1 MRAHFLTCKYEQTL
15 CHGIHQT
22 ANSPRRRVALRGDL
36 RRRPMKRNIFN
47 LALVLALFT
56 GFVLAQNPGAQDRP
70 DKSQPTPQTQQQPTP
85 ETAPAQSQPQ
95 SSSPGAQI
103 QAALQKQPKLSNV
116 MVNET
121 TEKIELAGTVASTA
135 DKDKARSIA
144 EASAGGRKVVDN
156 IKVSSSTTSSPSTTS
171 PPR

>member
-1 MRAHFLTCKYEQTL
+1 
-15 CHGIHQT
+15 
-22 ANSPRRRVALRGDL
+22 
-36 RRRPMKRNIFN
+36 MKRNVFH

-70 DKSQPTPQTQQQPTP
+70 DSSQPSQSQPTPQAQQPAPDTQAP
-85 ETAPAQSQPQ
+85 APAQSQPQ
-95 SSSPGAQI
+95 ANTPGAQI
-103 QAALQKQPKLSNV
+103 QAALQKEAALSNV

-121 TEKIELAGTVASTA
+121 SDKIELAGTVATEA

-144 EASAGGRKVVDN
+144 ESNAAGHKVVNN
-156 IKVSSSTTSSPSTTS
+156 IKVGSSTSSPSSTTPP

>member
-1 MRAHFLTCKYEQTL
+1 
-15 CHGIHQT
+15 
-22 ANSPRRRVALRGDL
+22 
-36 RRRPMKRNIFN
+36 MKRNIFN

-95 SSSPGAQI
+95 SQSQTQSSSPGAQI
-103 QAALQKQPKLSNV
+103 QAALQKQPELSNV

-121 TEKIELAGTVASTA
+121 TEKIELVGTVASTA

>member
-1 MRAHFLTCKYEQTL
+1 
-15 CHGIHQT
+15 
-22 ANSPRRRVALRGDL
+22 
-36 RRRPMKRNIFN
+36 MKRNIFN

-85 ETAPAQSQPQ
+85 ETAPAQSQTQSQSQPQ

-103 QAALQKQPKLSNV
+103 QAALQKQPELSNV

-121 TEKIELAGTVASTA
+121 TDKIELAGTVASTA

>member
-1 MRAHFLTCKYEQTL
+1 
-15 CHGIHQT
+15 
-22 ANSPRRRVALRGDL
+22 
-36 RRRPMKRNIFN
+36 MKRNVFY

-70 DKSQPTPQTQQQPTP
+70 DPSQPSQSPPQAQQPTP
-85 ETAPAQSQPQ
+85 DTQAPAPAQSQPQ
-95 SSSPGAQI
+95 ANTPGAQI
-103 QAALQKQPKLSNV
+103 QAALQKEAALSNV

-121 TEKIELAGTVASTA
+121 SDKIELAGTVASEA

-144 EASAGGRKVVDN
+144 ESNAAGHKVVNN
-156 IKVSSSTTSSPSTTS
+156 IKVGSGTNSPSSTTP

>member
-1 MRAHFLTCKYEQTL
+1 
-15 CHGIHQT
+15 
-22 ANSPRRRVALRGDL
+22 
-36 RRRPMKRNIFN
+36 MKRNVFY

-70 DKSQPTPQTQQQPTP
+70 DSSQPSQSQPTPQAQQPTP
-85 ETAPAQSQPQ
+85 DTQAPAPAQSQPQ
-95 SSSPGAQI
+95 ANTPGAQI
-103 QAALQKQPKLSNV
+103 QAALQKEAALSNV

-121 TEKIELAGTVASTA
+121 SDKIELAGTVATEA

-144 EASAGGRKVVDN
+144 ESNAAGHKVVNN
-156 IKVSSSTTSSPSTTS
+156 IKVGSSTSSPSSTTTP

>member
-1 MRAHFLTCKYEQTL
+1 
-15 CHGIHQT
+15 
-22 ANSPRRRVALRGDL
+22 
-36 RRRPMKRNIFN
+36 MKRNVFY

-70 DKSQPTPQTQQQPTP
+70 DPSQPSQSPPPPQAQQPTP
-85 ETAPAQSQPQ
+85 DTQAPAPAQSQPQ
-95 SSSPGAQI
+95 AKTPGAQI
-103 QAALQKQPKLSNV
+103 QAALQKEAALSNV

-121 TEKIELAGTVASTA
+121 SDKIELAGTVASEA

-144 EASAGGRKVVDN
+144 ESNAAGHKVVNN
-156 IKVSSSTTSSPSTTS
+156 IKVGSSTNSPSSTTP

>member
-1 MRAHFLTCKYEQTL
+1 
-15 CHGIHQT
+15 
-22 ANSPRRRVALRGDL
+22 
-36 RRRPMKRNIFN
+36 MKRNVFY

-70 DKSQPTPQTQQQPTP
+70 DQPQPTPQAQQPTP
-85 ETAPAQSQPQ
+85 DTPAPAQSQPQ
-95 SSSPGAQI
+95 SSSAGAQI
-103 QAALQKQPKLSNV
+103 QAALQKEPALANV

-121 TEKIELAGTVASTA
+121 SEKIELAGTVASAA

-144 EASAGGRKVVDN
+144 EANAGGRKIVNN
-156 IKVSSSTTSSPSTTS
+156 IKVSSSNTSSPSTTTP